1 MEFFPSYY
9 FQQSLKLLYLPKVT
23 FSRAFS
29 YIKSEQK
36 LNVSVNLLM
45 MEVGT
50 IFETSDFRLE
60 FKRLTE
66 VWDYFCQ

>member
-1 MEFFPSYY
+1 
-9 FQQSLKLLYLPKVT
+9 LI

-29 YIKSEQK
+29 CIKSEQK

-45 MEVGT
+45 MEVDT

-60 FKRLTE
+60 FKRLME